1 MRILYL
7 IDSLD
12 GGGAETSLVDT
23 LPALIATGIDT
34 TVVTLLADDG
44 VLRQRVRATGSTT
57 THVDVR
63 HPRPAWRQ
71 LRALV
76 ARHEPDLIHTTLLR
90 ADLIGRALGRRS
102 GVPVVTTL
110 PNDSYGPQHS
120 RNARFGAWSVAA
132 VGLLDRAS
140 SPLTTRFHAISHTVA
155 ATMSRRLRIAPGR
168 IDVVYRGRDQQRL
181 GRWST
186 ERRARARTG
195 LGLAPAAP
203 VVAVVARLDRQKGVD
218 TAIEAFALLRRRI
231 PDAVLLI
238 AGRAGNAAGDVHRL
252 AGETPNV
259 RLLGQRDDVPELMC
273 AADVLAFPSR
283 WEGLGGTLLEAMA
296 LALPIVGTTIAPVA
310 ETLAGVPWP
319 LVPPDRADLLAAEL
333 HTLLAGPA
341 AHAAIGELGRQR
353 FLQHFTTDA
362 AAQGM
367 AACYRRALNGSP
379 VPLPTV
385 KDIHR

>member
-23 LPALIATGIDT
+23 LPALAATGVDT
-34 TVVTLLADDG
+34 TVVTLLSDDG
-44 VLRQRVRATGSTT
+44 VLRRRVRAGGTA
-57 THVDVR
+57 VVQLDVR

-76 ARHEPDLIHTTLLR
+76 AREEPDLIHTTLLR
-90 ADLIGRALGRRS
+90 ADLIGRALGKHS

-110 PNDSYGPQHS
+110 PNDSYGPQHR
-120 RNARFGAWSVAA
+120 RNARFGAWSVAL

-140 SPLTTRFHAISHTVA
+140 SRLTTRFHAISHNVA
-155 ATMSRRLRIAPGR
+155 ATMSRRLSIPPDR
-168 IDVVYRGRDQQRL
+168 IDVVYRGRDQHRL
-181 GRWST
+181 GQWSP

-195 LGLAPAAP
+195 LGLAPDTP

-231 PDAVLLI
+231 PDAVLLV
-238 AGRAGNAAGDVHRL
+238 AGRAGNAAADVHRL

-259 RLLGQRDDVPELMC
+259 RLLGQRDDVPDLMC

-296 LALPIVGTTIAPVA
+296 LALPIVGTRIAPVA

-319 LVPPDRADLLAAEL
+319 LVPPDRADLLAEEL
-333 HTLLAGPA
+333 HTILTVPA
-341 AHAAIGELGRQR
+341 AHAGVGELGRQR
-353 FLQHFTTDA
+353 FVRHFTIDA
-362 AAQGM
+362 AAQGLT
-367 AACYRRALNGSP
+367 ACYRRAANGSP
-379 VPLPTV
+379 VPLSTI